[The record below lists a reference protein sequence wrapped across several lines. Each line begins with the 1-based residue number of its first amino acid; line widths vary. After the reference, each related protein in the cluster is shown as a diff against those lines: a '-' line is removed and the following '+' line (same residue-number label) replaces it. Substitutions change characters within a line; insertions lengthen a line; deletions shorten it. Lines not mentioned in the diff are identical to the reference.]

1 MTRLER
7 ATAALRQAE
16 IDLVAAMQRT
26 EEASSEFQEA
36 RLMEEPRFRQ
46 WPHDIRSVAERYAD
60 REAARLDGTVA
71 P

>member
-16 IDLVAAMQRT
+16 IDLADAMQRT

-36 RLMEEPRFRQ
+36 RLMETPRFRQ
-46 WPHDIRSVAERYAD
+46 WPHDPRSVAERYRD
-60 REAARLDGTVA
+60 GEAARLDGTVA